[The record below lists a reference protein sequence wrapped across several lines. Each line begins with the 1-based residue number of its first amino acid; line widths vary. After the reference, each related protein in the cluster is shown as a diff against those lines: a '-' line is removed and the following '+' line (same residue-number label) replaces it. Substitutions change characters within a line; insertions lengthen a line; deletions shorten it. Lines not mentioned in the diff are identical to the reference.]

1 MLRKFRKLLFVFGT
15 RPEAIKMAPL
25 IREFKKFPAYFEVQV
40 CSTGQQ
46 REMLDQ
52 ALSLFHIT
60 PDRDLHIMKPNQ
72 ELCGMTSRILS
83 GLDEILRSVNPDLVF
98 VQGDT
103 TTSVTAALAA
113 FYCRI
118 PVAHIEAGLRSHNIC
133 NPWPEEM
140 NRSLIGRLATWHFA
154 PTTEARQNL
163 LVENIQSDHII
174 VTGNTVIDALLWII
188 KRIHEGDI
196 PETEIIKTLLNEGYD
211 TSRLNKN
218 RKLIL
223 ITGHRR
229 DNFGDGFQNICHAIR
244 NISMKHPEVDLVYPV
259 HLNPNV
265 LGPVHEILGKE
276 PVSPNVFLMK
286 PLDYLSFIYLMSKSY
301 IVLTDSG
308 GIQEEAPALGKPVLL
323 MRNTTERPEGVE
335 AGTVNLV
342 GTDRVK
348 IEKGVRSLLK
358 DQVLY
363 NRMSRALNPYGDG
376 KAAERI
382 VRFFMDLYQAH
393 DS

>member
-1 MLRKFRKLLFVFGT
+1 
-15 RPEAIKMAPL
+15 MAPL
-25 IREFKKFPAYFEVQV
+25 IREFEKFPAYFDIQV

-52 ALSLFHIT
+52 VLSLFSII
-60 PDRDLHIMKPNQ
+60 PDQDLNLMEPDQ
-72 ELCGMTSRILS
+72 DLCGLTSRILS
-83 GLDEILRSVNPDLVF
+83 GMDGILRSVNPDLVF

-113 FYCRI
+113 FYRRI
-118 PVAHIEAGLRSHNIC
+118 PVAHIEAGLRSHDKY

-140 NRSLIGRLATWHFA
+140 NRSMTGSLATWHFT
-154 PTTEARQNL
+154 PTLKAKQNL
-163 LVENIQSDHII
+163 LAENIQSDHII
-174 VTGNTVIDALLWII
+174 VTGNTVIDALQWIV
-188 KRIHEGDI
+188 KRIHDGDI
-196 PETEIIKTLLNEGYD
+196 SETEIIKTLFNEQYD
-211 TSRLNKN
+211 TSRLNEC

-229 DNFGDGFQNICHAIR
+229 ESLGDGLLNICSAIR
-244 NISMKHPEVDLVYPV
+244 NISVKFPEVDLVYPV